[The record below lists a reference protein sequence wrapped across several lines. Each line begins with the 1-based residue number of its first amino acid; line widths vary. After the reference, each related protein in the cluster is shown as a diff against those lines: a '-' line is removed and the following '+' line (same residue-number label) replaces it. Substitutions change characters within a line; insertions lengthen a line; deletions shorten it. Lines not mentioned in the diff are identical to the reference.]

1 MSTLTPPAPEP
12 TRSGRHSW
20 PRVLFAVAVFFGLVI
35 GSVFVAMRL
44 SSPLKGAF
52 SGIGF
57 AITGVGA
64 FDAANAVSTA
74 GADGVNLDQ
83 VTTAQLA
90 ERNGGHWIAGSQPST
105 RSNVTSISVAA
116 NHILTATLSP
126 GGTES
131 GCSFGLYVAN
141 AQDPILPWYGLTKPG
156 VYLNYQNPADACSAI
171 NAPTAGWSEVSPSE
185 LYRVG
190 ASLP

>member
-1 MSTLTPPAPEP
+1 
-12 TRSGRHSW
+12 
-20 PRVLFAVAVFFGLVI
+20 
-35 GSVFVAMRL
+35 MRL
-44 SSPLKGAF
+44 SSPLNGVF

-57 AITGVGA
+57 AVTGVGA
-64 FDAANAVSTA
+64 FDAANAASTA
-74 GADGVNLDQ
+74 EADGVSLDQ

-90 ERNGGHWIAGSQPST
+90 ERNGGHWIEGSQAST
-105 RSNVTSISVAA
+105 GSNVTSISVAA

-156 VYLNYQNPADACSAI
+156 VYLNYQNPGGTCSAL
-171 NAPTAGWSEVSPSE
+171 NAPTAGWSGVSRSE
-185 LYRVG
+185 LYRMG
-190 ASLP
+190 ASVPSSLLK